1 MNQSLAPFSPAA
13 SLRQTCLRMWQDRD
27 TRSVIVGLAGMLLVH
42 LLLYILAPHLL
53 RSDSGAHVIRP
64 DASAQQFDIEMA
76 ADEFKKP
83 PETPP
88 MNFVEANP
96 NAPDNVPDK
105 TNNFAAQ
112 NQQVA
117 QEKPTEEGKSD
128 RPALEGQT
136 EIQSSQIVS
145 GQLNQPMESAPPEPP
160 AEEQP
165 AKASEAPPKLEQI
178 PLAGFEKTEG
188 QAENSYGSNIAKFAE
203 RAEAVPE
210 RVDGM
215 KDVPLIEGATTTQRM
230 IDPTR
235 PRPRQQVVRQQ
246 NVRPA
251 IFTENKLGTKNIGAI
266 AYDAKWSSYGQYL
279 QKMIETVQIQFDR
292 VNIESRIAQISGTH
306 VKVVFRMNQ
315 EGSISQIVSV
325 DGNGGNQAQNMA
337 ITSITRRAPY
347 GPWTEDMIAVLG
359 ESQELTFTFYY
370 H

>member
-1 MNQSLAPFSPAA
+1 MSQSLASPTPLA
-13 SLRQTCLRMWQDRD
+13 SLRQTFLRLWEDRD
-27 TRSVIVGLAGMLLVH
+27 SRSAVVGVVGMLLVH
-42 LLLYILAPHLL
+42 LLVYLIAPHLF
-53 RSDSGAHVIRP
+53 RSDGTASVLRP
-64 DASAQQFDIEMA
+64 DASTQQFNIELA
-76 ADEFKKP
+76 ADEFEKE

-96 NAPDNVPDK
+96 NAPDNVPDQ

-117 QEKPTEEGKSD
+117 QEKPTIDGETD

-145 GQLNQPMESAPPEPP
+145 GQLAQPMDSAPVPP
-160 AEEQP
+160 AEQQEERTAEASP
-165 AKASEAPPKLEQI
+165 AQEQI

-188 QAENSYGSNIAKFAE
+188 ESESAFGSNIAKFAE
-203 RAEAVPE
+203 GAKAVPE
-210 RVDGM
+210 YVEGM
-215 KDVPLIEGATTTQRM
+215 KDIPLIDGANSTQPR
-230 IDPTR
+230 IDPMR
-235 PRPRQQVVRQQ
+235 PRPRPQVVKQQ

-251 IFTENKLGTKNIGAI
+251 IFQENKLGTKNIGAI
-266 AYDAKWSSYGQYL
+266 AYDAKWSNYGQYL
-279 QKMIETVQIQFDR
+279 QKMIETVQVQFDR

-306 VKVVFRMNQ
+306 VKVVFRINQ
-315 EGSISQIVSV
+315 EGAISQIVSV

-370 H
+370 Q